1 MGSSLSEGGRNTQ
14 LVSGRH
20 FPFIVH
26 LSSPTLTEVGRER
39 LKSGQPH
46 IRMRRLAIVGHFA
59 PLSKERSMGALR
71 VCQLR
76 SGLSKRIV
84 GSPRIQRKHFRCTTP
99 PPPIYSK
106 WC

>member
-26 LSSPTLTEVGRER
+26 LSSPTLTEVGSER

-46 IRMRRLAIVGHFA
+46 IRMRRLAIVVHFA
-59 PLSKERSMGALR
+59 ALSKERSMGALR

-76 SGLSKRIV
+76 SALSKRIV

-99 PPPIYSK
+99 LPLPIF
-106 WC
+106 